1 MNLSPTQKYA
11 LDLAN
16 KHNGLKR
23 LNKTIYWIGAD
34 IDQSKSEK
42 RGKDPYP
49 KEEWVGTHSV
59 NSLIRAGLLRMEG
72 DTAKVV
78 ECPWCSNKEYNHIE
92 CSLINKE
99 GHPLVKGVADYCP
112 KCGRRLE

>member
-34 IDQSKSEK
+34 IDQSKIK
-42 RGKDPYP
+42 RSWQSSYP
-49 KEEWVGTHSV
+49 EEEWVGTHSV

-78 ECPWCSNKEYNHIE
+78 KCPWCSNKEYNHIE

>member
-1 MNLSPTQKYA
+1 
-11 LDLAN
+11 
-16 KHNGLKR
+16 
-23 LNKTIYWIGAD
+23 
-34 IDQSKSEK
+34 
-42 RGKDPYP
+42 
-49 KEEWVGTHSV
+49 
-59 NSLIRAGLLRMEG
+59 MEG